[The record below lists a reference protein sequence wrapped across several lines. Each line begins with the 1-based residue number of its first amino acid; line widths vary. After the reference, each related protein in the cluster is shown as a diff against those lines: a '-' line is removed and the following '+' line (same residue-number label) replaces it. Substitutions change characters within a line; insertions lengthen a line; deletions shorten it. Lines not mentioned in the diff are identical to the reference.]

1 MRKSFIHKPV
11 SILLSVLMVLSL
23 FAGMTFTAN
32 AASGG
37 TCGEGLTWILDD
49 NGLLTISGTGEMT
62 NYNDSSDVSPFA
74 SDTAIKTVK
83 IESGVTTIGAF
94 AFHGCSGL
102 TSVYIPDSVSTIEPN
117 AFQDCSSLTS
127 VIIPNGVTSISS
139 STFQGCSSLT
149 SVYLPDS
156 VDRILV
162 NAFQGCSS
170 LTSVYLPDSVNRI
183 APNAF
188 QGCSSLT
195 SIDIPNG
202 VTTISNG
209 VFQGCSGLT
218 SVYIPDSVNS
228 ILANAFQGCSSLT
241 SVIIPNGVTSIPSS
255 TFQGCRSLTSVYLPD
270 SVNMILANAF
280 QGCGSLYTLVFPS
293 GVRSVAY
300 NAFSGCYSLTKVYCR
315 GREEQWSNIAVAYG
329 NSNLTDADKIY
340 FNCEVTVMTPATC
353 TSQGLITIKSADG
366 SLFTVD
372 IPERTHNWV
381 WAVDTEADCNN
392 AGVMHEKC
400 TRCDATR
407 SENTPIP
414 ATGNHSFAW
423 VTDTAPTCGKDGVK
437 HEECTVCHTKQNENT
452 PISATGN
459 HSFAWVT
466 DTAPTCGKDGVKHE
480 ECTVCH
486 ATQSENTPI
495 PATGNHTFVWMT
507 DTEPTCGADG
517 VKHEE
522 CSVCH
527 AVQSENTPIP
537 ATGNHTFAWVT
548 DTEPTCGA
556 DGVKHEECTV
566 CHAVQNENTSIPATG
581 NHTWEWITDTEP
593 TCGADGVQHEECSV
607 CHAVQSENT
616 PIPATGNHDWKN
628 EWSKDADMHWH
639 TCTRCDEK
647 NDEAAH
653 TYGGVS
659 YTWEQTRGAWKATA
673 KRTCTVCEWV
683 ETETVT
689 AAGTQSKAPTC
700 TVNGETTYTATFT
713 NTAFETQQKTVAD
726 IAALNHD
733 WKTEWS
739 KDGYNHWHDCTRCDE
754 KNDEAAHTY
763 GEVTYTW
770 EQTRGAWKATA
781 KHTCTVCGWEETETV
796 GAPGRETKP
805 AACTVNGE
813 TTYTAT
819 FSNSAF
825 ETKTK
830 TIDDI
835 AALDHAYDAVVTEPT
850 CTEDGYTTHICS
862 RCGDTYTDSET
873 EKLGHAWGEW
883 ETVRPATPYETGE
896 KKRTCSRCGAVETA
910 EIEALIL
917 TSSVD
922 GQSGSALTVTV
933 PYAKRGAI
941 ATQLTAEEPVTYTS
955 SNPKLLTVDENGN
968 VTFVRLCV
976 FCKSATIT
984 AVSADGTKTATCK
997 VNVEV
1002 KWWQYIIWFFLGSL
1016 WF

>member
-11 SILLSVLMVLSL
+11 SILLSMLMVLSL

-37 TCGEGLTWILDD
+37 ICGDGLTWTLDD

-139 STFQGCSSLT
+139 ST
-149 SVYLPDS
+149 
-156 VDRILV
+156 
-162 NAFQGCSS
+162 FQGCSS

-466 DTAPTCGKDGVKHE
+466 DTAPTCGVDGV
-480 ECTVCH
+480 
-486 ATQSENTPI
+486 Q
-495 PATGNHTFVWMT
+495 
-507 DTEPTCGADG
+507 
-517 VKHEE
+517 HEE

-548 DTEPTCGA
+548 DTEPTCGK
-556 DGVKHEECTV
+556 DGVKHEECAV
-566 CHAVQNENTSIPATG
+566 CHAVQSENTTIPATG

-593 TCGADGVQHEECSV
+593 TCGADGVKHEECSV
-607 CHAVQSENT
+607 CHAVQNENT

-628 EWSKDADMHWH
+628 EWSKDADM
-639 TCTRCDEK
+639 
-647 NDEAAH
+647 
-653 TYGGVS
+653 
-659 YTWEQTRGAWKATA
+659 
-673 KRTCTVCEWV
+673 
-683 ETETVT
+683 
-689 AAGTQSKAPTC
+689 
-700 TVNGETTYTATFT
+700 
-713 NTAFETQQKTVAD
+713 
-726 IAALNHD
+726 
-733 WKTEWS
+733 
-739 KDGYNHWHDCTRCDE
+739 HWHDCTRCDE

-781 KHTCTVCGWEETETV
+781 KHACTVCGWEDTETLNAT
-796 GAPGRETKP
+796 GAQSKAPT
-805 AACTVNGE
+805 CTEKGE

-819 FSNSAF
+819 FSNTAF
-825 ETKTK
+825 ETQTK
-830 TIDDI
+830 TVDDI
-835 AALDHAYDAVVTEPT
+835 PALDHAYDAVVTEPT
-850 CTEDGYTTHICS
+850 CTEDGYTTHTCS

-883 ETVRPATPYETGE
+883 EIVRTATPNEKGE
-896 KKRTCSRCGAVETA
+896 KKRVCSRCAAVETA
-910 EIEALIL
+910 EIDELMI

-922 GQSGSALTVTV
+922 GQTGSNLVVTV
-933 PYAKRGAI
+933 PYAQRGKI
-941 ATQLTAEEPVTYTS
+941 ATTLTAEEPVTYTS

-968 VTFVRLCV
+968 VQFVRLCI

-984 AVSADGTKTATCK
+984 TVSADGSKVATCK
-997 VNVEV
+997 VNIEI
-1002 KWWQYIIWFFLGSL
+1002 KWWQYIVWFFLGSL